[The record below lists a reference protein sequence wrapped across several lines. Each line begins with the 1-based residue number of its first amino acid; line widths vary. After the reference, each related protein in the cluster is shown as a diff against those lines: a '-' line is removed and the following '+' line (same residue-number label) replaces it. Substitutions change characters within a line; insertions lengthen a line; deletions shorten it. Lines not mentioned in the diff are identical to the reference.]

1 MQFDELI
8 TTLEGL
14 HQRLS
19 LQATR
24 QADQLMILRNWLIGF
39 YLVEFEQHGDDRA
52 AYGRNP
58 IPRIAKALKKQG
70 IRGFSDR
77 NLYLFKSFYL
87 TYPNI
92 LQFQTAKL
100 YLADQKC
107 GPNRAGY
114 LLLELRLVGQTRR

>member
-1 MQFDELI
+1 MQFIELI

-14 HQRLS
+14 HQHLS
-19 LQATR
+19 QQATR

-52 AYGRNP
+52 AYGKNP
-58 IPRIAKALKKQG
+58 IPRIAQTMKQQG
-70 IRGFSDR
+70 VRGFSDR

-100 YLADQKC
+100 YLADYETIK
-107 GPNRAGY
+107 GRASTAGA
-114 LLLELRLVGQTRR
+114 VSKRRAAY